1 VADNDKEPDR
11 DRDVVSTEGHGVA
24 SDEKSAAYRRR
35 MVQEALREGNP
46 AGVKAK
52 DYLSNRWLSGGSW

>member
-1 VADNDKEPDR
+1 
-11 DRDVVSTEGHGVA
+11 
-24 SDEKSAAYRRR
+24 